1 MFAILKEYRRY
12 LHTLPYVQKLKAI
25 NYVVNKLS
33 NDIEKFVK
41 TYPPCEAI
49 IENLDN
55 VNELRFL
62 KSTIICQ
69 N

>member
-1 MFAILKEYRRY
+1 MFATLKEYRRY
-12 LHTLPYVQKLKAI
+12 LHTLPYEQKLKAI
-25 NYVVNKLS
+25 NYIEKKLF
-33 NDIEKFVK
+33 NDVEKFVK
-41 TYPPCEAI
+41 NYPPCEAI